1 MEYCNILKGVIDDA
15 IISAIS
21 FHFVLVNYKYNEEF
35 CKALGQQVRRIR
47 QREGISMRKLAL
59 EAEMEY
65 SQLSKIERGVIN
77 TTVSSLYALAT
88 AMNIP
93 VKEFFD
99 FKVPKK

>member
-1 MEYCNILKGVIDDA
+1 
-15 IISAIS
+15 
-21 FHFVLVNYKYNEEF
+21 
-35 CKALGQQVRRIR
+35 
-47 QREGISMRKLAL
+47 MRKLAL

-99 FKVPKK
+99 FKVPQK